1 MKTPILAGMAAAVL
15 ALSSPA
21 LAQEMKELVTDDKP
35 KEVKKKDGWD
45 FLLVPGAS
53 VSMTDN
59 HKVVGQPEGLS
70 LTLGAQLKAGAL
82 FRSGDHQFRANLD
95 ITETYTRTPIIDKL
109 IKSTDI
115 FKFEALYLYNIL
127 DWLGPY
133 VRFSLNTNMIEGFAV
148 QPDFARWR
156 IVDLDGSEEF
166 RTAREVRLTDWF
178 SPLQLRE
185 SAGFFLSPWQE
196 KYFNFE
202 FRLGFG
208 ALHMLAKD
216 QYAVADDGATDE
228 IDIVELDS
236 FNQAGGEA
244 ALTISGELYEK
255 KLVYKFTAE
264 AMVPWVNDLREDDD
278 RSAFE
283 LTNVELNF
291 SLSYKML
298 KWLSLDYVFRLV
310 RVPQLIDETQ
320 VQNNLLLTASWSLFE
335 PEKEE
340 K

>member
-1 MKTPILAGMAAAVL
+1 MKTRILASLAALSMVL
-15 ALSSPA
+15 AAPSW
-21 LAQEMKELVTDDKP
+21 AQEMKELVKDEKP

-70 LTLGAQLKAGAL
+70 VTLGAQLKAAAL
-82 FRSGDHQFRANLD
+82 FRSGDHQFRTSLD
-95 ITETYTRTPIIDKL
+95 ITETFTRTPVIDKL

-115 FKFEALYLYNIL
+115 FKFEAMYLYNIL

-133 VRFSLNTNMIEGFAV
+133 ARFGLSTNMIEGFSV

-166 RTAREVRLTDWF
+166 RTARELRLTDWF

-185 SAGFFLSPWQE
+185 SVGFFATPWQE
-196 KYFNFE
+196 KYFNVE

-208 ALHMLAKD
+208 ALHLLAKD

-228 IDIVELDS
+228 IDVIELDS

-244 ALTISGELYEK
+244 ALTITGELYEK
-255 KLVYKFTAE
+255 KLVYKLTAE
-264 AMVPWVNDLREDDD
+264 ALVPWINDLREGDD
-278 RSAFE
+278 RSAFD

>member
-1 MKTPILAGMAAAVL
+1 MNSKILVGLTAI
-15 ALSSPA
+15 A
-21 LAQEMKELVTDDKP
+21 LAFCLPAQAEEMKKLVDDAKP

-59 HKVVGQPEGLS
+59 YQVVGQPEGMS

-95 ITETYTRTPIIDKL
+95 ITETYTRTPVIDKL

-127 DWLGPY
+127 DWVGPY
-133 VRFSLNTNMIEGFAV
+133 VRFSLDTNMIEGFAV

-156 IVDLDGSEEF
+156 TVNLDGTEEY
-166 RTAREVRLTDWF
+166 RTAREYRLTDWF

-185 SAGFFLSPWQE
+185 SAGFFLTPWQE

-208 ALHMLAKD
+208 ALHLLAKD
-216 QYAVADDGATDE
+216 QYAVSDDADTEE

-244 ALTISGELYEK
+244 ALTIKGELYEK
-255 KLVYKFTAE
+255 KLVYKLSAE
-264 AMVPWVNDLREDDD
+264 AMVPFINDLRAGDD
-278 RSAFE
+278 RSAFD
-283 LTNVELNF
+283 LTNVEVNAG
-291 SLSYKML
+291 LSYKML
-298 KWLSLDYVFRLV
+298 DWLSLDYVFRLV
-310 RVPQLIDETQ
+310 RIPQLIDKTQ
-320 VQNNLLLTASWSLFE
+320 IQNNLLLTASWSLFE
-335 PEKEE
+335 PEKE
-340 K
+340 KK